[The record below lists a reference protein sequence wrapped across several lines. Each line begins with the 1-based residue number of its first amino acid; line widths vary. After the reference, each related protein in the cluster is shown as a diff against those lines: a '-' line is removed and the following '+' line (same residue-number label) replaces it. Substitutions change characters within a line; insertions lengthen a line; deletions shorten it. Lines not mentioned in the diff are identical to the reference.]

1 MILGDRLLHVFHWP
15 AGYPIRLVLPGMLL
29 LSILLHG
36 AGLYLVRSS
45 TPMRAV
51 SLPPAPA
58 KLTILPAGSAGVG
71 NLVLATRDP
80 SWLQPGRYR
89 DLMLP
94 MPRRAMTPRALQ
106 SPLPPLVAA
115 PEPSVAET
123 WVPALPPLSVQPWL
137 VSRGEVSPAPVLAG
151 VSVRFD
157 PPGPAITEEAMGRL
171 RAAVPKQPP
180 GLPTEFL
187 VVLDAS
193 GEARHLWLLRS
204 SGVPSLDVAAQLAIQ
219 RSRFGSS
226 AQGYRGVL
234 RIIWG
239 PGEGEE

>member
-1 MILGDRLLHVFHWP
+1 MILGERLQHIFHWP

-29 LSILLHG
+29 LSIVLHG
-36 AGLYLVRSS
+36 VGLYLVRSA
-45 TPMRAV
+45 TPIREV

-58 KLTILPAGSAGVG
+58 KLTILPADLAGVA

-89 DLMLP
+89 DLMIP
-94 MPRRAMTPRALQ
+94 TPRHALTPRALQ
-106 SPLPPLVAA
+106 SPLPPLVSA
-115 PEPSVAET
+115 PEPSVAEA

-137 VSRGEVSPAPVLAG
+137 VSRGELSPAPALAG

-157 PPGPAITEEAMGRL
+157 PPGPTVTEEAIGRL
-171 RAAVPKQPP
+171 RAVVPKQPP

-187 VVLDAS
+187 VVLDSA
-193 GEARHLWLLRS
+193 GEARHMWLLRN
-204 SGVPSLDVAAQLAIQ
+204 SGLPSLDVAAQLAIQ

-226 AQGYRGVL
+226 SQGYRGVL

-239 PGEGEE
+239 PEEVAE